1 MLHCPA
7 LVANFWS
14 TSHVSTNKYL
24 KKHLLYFI
32 FTTLTNKAFIT
43 TNVVKMAMT
52 RTIKF
57 DNAEGNPIIEIL
69 F

>member
-1 MLHCPA
+1 M
-7 LVANFWS
+7 
-14 TSHVSTNKYL
+14 STNKYL
-24 KKHLLYFI
+24 KKTFALFYI
-32 FTTLTNKAFIT
+32 DNIDNKAFIT

-52 RTIKF
+52 RRIKF